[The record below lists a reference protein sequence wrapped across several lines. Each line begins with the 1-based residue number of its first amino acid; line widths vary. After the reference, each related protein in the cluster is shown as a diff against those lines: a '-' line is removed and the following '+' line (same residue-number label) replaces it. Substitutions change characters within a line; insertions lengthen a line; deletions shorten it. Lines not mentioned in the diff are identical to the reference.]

1 MALSRRF
8 VLSGIGT
15 LVLTGC
21 ASGQPTVSAGD
32 TLPTARNPQW
42 DAWVLSFRSRALSA
56 GIREPVFDAAFSAAG
71 YTPGVIERDRNQTES
86 VRTLE
91 DYIAIV
97 ADDAQIRDGRAKFA
111 QYDGLLRQLEAQYGV
126 EAHVIAAIWGVESRY
141 GARRGSIPV
150 ISATSTLAYD
160 GRRGA
165 FFERQLLAALRIQQ
179 NGDISPR
186 NMTGSWAGAM
196 GHTQFIPTTYEAYAV
211 DFRGDGRRDIWED
224 DPTDGLASAANYI
237 ARSGWRRGQ
246 PWGVEVRL
254 PEGFDQRLTGRG
266 SGRSPDDWAALGVR
280 DMDGQ
285 VVPNHGTGSILT
297 PMGPAGPAFMIFSN
311 YTVLS
316 RYNNSQNYIIGVGYL
331 SDRIAGGPPIRG
343 GFPPDAQGLTMADR
357 QDIQRRLAQA
367 GFDPG
372 DADGVIGDKTIA
384 AIRAWEAANGLPV
397 TGVASPELLVRL
409 R

>member
-1 MALSRRF
+1 MGLSRRS
-8 VLSGIGT
+8 VLLGIST
-15 LVLTGC
+15 LALSGC
-21 ASGQPTVSAGD
+21 ASGQPAFSTTDA
-32 TLPTARNPQW
+32 LPTARNPGW
-42 DAWVLSFRSRALSA
+42 DAWVDAFRSRALAA
-56 GIREPVFDAAFSAAG
+56 GIRAPIFDAAFSVAG
-71 YTPGVIERDRNQTES
+71 FTPGVIERDRNQTER

-97 ADDAQIRDGRAKFA
+97 ADEEQVRDGRAKFS
-111 QYDGLLRQLEAQYGV
+111 QFGGLLRQLEAQYGV

-150 ISATSTLAYD
+150 ISATSTLAYE

-224 DPTDGLASAANYI
+224 DPTDGLASAANYL

-254 PEGFDQRLTGRG
+254 PQDFDQSLTGRG
-266 SGRSPDDWAALGVR
+266 GGRSAEGWAALGVR
-280 DMDGQ
+280 DMDGR
-285 VVPNHGTGSILT
+285 VVPNNGSASILT

-343 GFPPDAQGLTMADR
+343 GFPPDAQGLSMSDR
-357 QDIQRRLAQA
+357 QEIQRRLAAA

-372 DADGVIGDKTIA
+372 DVDGVIGDRTTA
-384 AIRAWEAANGLPV
+384 AIGAWEAANGLPV
-397 TGVASPELLVRL
+397 TGVASRDLLVRL